1 MFEEVKQLLLT
12 EFTNIKPDDVT
23 MDAELVGDL
32 CINSIDLFSLVE
44 ACQEKFD
51 VEIDDEDVYQI
62 TTVGDI
68 VKYIEANK

>member
-1 MFEEVKQLLLT
+1 MFEEVKQLLLG
-12 EFTNIKPDDVT
+12 EFTNIKPEDVT

-44 ACQEKFD
+44 ACQEKFG

-68 VKYIEANK
+68 VKYIEENK